1 MRCTVASCALF
12 TAPPPLGNEYTPPAA
27 PFPTYGPKLGYV
39 ANGRLH
45 PMCLTD
51 VGANLLLD
59 KAPNRS
65 GNEQDVRIT
74 QGRQSKEW
82 SRTVRRDALVAAPA

>member
-1 MRCTVASCALF
+1 
-12 TAPPPLGNEYTPPAA
+12 
-27 PFPTYGPKLGYV
+27 
-39 ANGRLH
+39 
-45 PMCLTD
+45 MCLTD